1 MIVSKTPP
9 VFVFMEG
16 VRLAHNHVLL
26 LENKAFHHQVL
37 TELYLNS
44 NGKSNFWFCCGSKP
58 ETTAQKKNFL
68 MKNTFAVTFTI

>member
-1 MIVSKTPP
+1 MNYWLKMILSKTPS

-16 VRLAHNHVLL
+16 VRLAHNSVLL

-44 NGKSNFWFCCGSKP
+44 NGKSN
-58 ETTAQKKNFL
+58 
-68 MKNTFAVTFTI
+68 V